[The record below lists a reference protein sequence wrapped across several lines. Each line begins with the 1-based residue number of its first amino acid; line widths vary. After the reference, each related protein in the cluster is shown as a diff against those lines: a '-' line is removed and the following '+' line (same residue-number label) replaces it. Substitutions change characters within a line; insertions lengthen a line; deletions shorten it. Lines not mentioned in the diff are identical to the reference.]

1 MIEDWQLAPLPADE
15 LLEAW
20 AAEAEE
26 RDIPRDNVQ
35 WRRTRGPVA
44 VSGGRAED
52 RFGGRAVRVTGR
64 EATEGRPG

>member
-35 WRRTRGPVA
+35 WRRTGEEWLRREAALRTAWGA
-44 VSGGRAED
+44 RSEGI
-52 RFGGRAVRVTGR
+52 GR
-64 EATEGRPG
+64 EATERRPG